1 MVMALP
7 ELRLLQAATAVS
19 KELNFSRAADRLH
32 IGQSTLSEQ
41 VYDLENS
48 REGVPWYLNDLETL
62 MQGLATMSDRQIP
75 DSRWRHRAQAA
86 DRE

>member
-32 IGQSTLSEQ
+32 IGQSTLRKQ
-41 VYDLENS
+41 VYE
-48 REGVPWYLNDLETL
+48 LETP
-62 MQGLATMSDRQIP
+62 R
-75 DSRWRHRAQAA
+75 DS
-86 DRE
+86 